1 MLTAASTCH
10 VVAHRMSKTIDDE
23 TRGPIDAADDG
34 RDQAK
39 HEHHAMYGVDGCSRM
54 CVMTAAA
61 TGVKEERREWMPE
74 AAVGAERWAGSG
86 RVERRGWMAGRFW
99 RIGGE
104 GVEVLMAAANVMTA
118 APSWGGEV
126 EKRWPSMG
134 GGSRKEDAWRSGG
147 TVAPRRA
154 MSLAADEVEIVE
166 SDGAAAGSCLRGASW
181 LTLTY

>member
-1 MLTAASTCH
+1 
-10 VVAHRMSKTIDDE
+10 MSKTIDDE

-118 APSWGGEV
+118 APSFLGRRGGE
-126 EKRWPSMG
+126 EMAEHGRRIKEGRRMAERG
-134 GGSRKEDAWRSGG
+134 NGGSAEGDESRGG
-147 TVAPRRA
+147 
-154 MSLAADEVEIVE
+154 
-166 SDGAAAGSCLRGASW
+166 
-181 LTLTY
+181 